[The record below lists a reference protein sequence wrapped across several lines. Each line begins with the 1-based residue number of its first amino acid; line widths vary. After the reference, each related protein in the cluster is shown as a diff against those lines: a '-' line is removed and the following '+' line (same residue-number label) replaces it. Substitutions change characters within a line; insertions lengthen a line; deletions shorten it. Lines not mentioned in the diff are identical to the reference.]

1 MKKHITFILLGLLIL
16 ISCNKTVEE
25 YNPNFI
31 GKWYSEAT
39 IDPVFS
45 IYVANS
51 LTFTGDQAVY
61 SRDCRDTCAT
71 ELCTCLNEV
80 EGKAVVNR
88 NKSLMRIEAQTPV
101 TLAINEEPYQ
111 ENGTWKMKIDGKV
124 YIKQ

>member
-1 MKKHITFILLGLLIL
+1 MKKHIALILLVTLVLV
-16 ISCNKTVEE
+16 SCNKTVED

-31 GKWYSEAT
+31 GKWYSEPT

-45 IYVANS
+45 VYVSNS
-51 LTFTGDQAVY
+51 LTFTGDRAVY

-71 ELCTCLNEV
+71 NLCTCLNEV

-88 NKSLMRIEAQTPV
+88 DKSLMRIEAQTPV

-111 ENGTWKMKIDGKV
+111 ENGAWKMKIDGKV